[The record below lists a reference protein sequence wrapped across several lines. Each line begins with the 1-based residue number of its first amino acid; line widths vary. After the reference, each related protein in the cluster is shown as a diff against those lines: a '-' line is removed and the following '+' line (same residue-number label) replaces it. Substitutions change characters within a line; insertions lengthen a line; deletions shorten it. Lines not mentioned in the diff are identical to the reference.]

1 MDLQLLNERLLE
13 ALIHGDRRDARR
25 LVESASG
32 GGLSSAEIISDLF
45 WPTYET
51 VERLFRNDQLSRLGY
66 HLSTRL
72 LRVLTDQV
80 AAGLE
85 VPATANNRTVLAF
98 CGPND
103 ADELGA
109 QIAVDLLEAN
119 GFGMTFTGGGIPMD
133 EILGHIHENRPD
145 AVLMFASAPG
155 DLPEIRRLID
165 TVREIGAC
173 DGMQLIVGGGVFN
186 RAEGLAEEIGADLW
200 AEDPLELVDLMI
212 HEPEHRAPA
221 DQRTVGRTR
230 KTRAAA

>member
-13 ALIHGDRRDARR
+13 SLIHGDRPDARR
-25 LVESASG
+25 VIESAAN
-32 GGLSSAEIISDLF
+32 GGLSPAEIISDLY

-51 VERLFRNDQLSRLGY
+51 VEKLFRNDQLSTLGY
-66 HLSTRL
+66 HTATRL
-72 LRVLTDQV
+72 LRVLTDQT

-85 VPATANNRTVLAF
+85 VPAAPNQRTVLAV

-109 QIAVDLLEAN
+109 QMAVDLLEAN
-119 GFGMTFTGGGIPMD
+119 GFRMTFTGGGIPMD
-133 EILGHIHENRPD
+133 EVLGHIHQNRPD

-173 DGMQLIVGGGVFN
+173 DGMQLVVGGGVFN

-200 AEDPLELVDLMI
+200 AEDPLELVDLMMQ
-212 HEPEHRAPA
+212 EPERRAPA